1 MELKI
6 TDVKTTTVI
15 GNYYWTFVRVYAG
28 DLYGTGEGYTAPQL
42 ENIVLELSPLIIG
55 ENALDLN
62 YIYDKL
68 RWAAVPSGV
77 SGIMYHAISAIEI
90 AILDLVGK
98 YLNIPVYTLLGG
110 KFRDRVRIYVD
121 THAGESLHAR
131 DRALRPAYTR
141 WMKEAGKK
149 EESPAEADM
158 NPNDPMFGRSTVQRF
173 TDAYTPKAYA
183 DRAIKMKNEGFTAVK
198 FDLDIPTPYS
208 TNLGQKSGTLNNQ
221 EIAYLADLVRAVR
234 EGVGY
239 ETDIMFDLH
248 WKYDVGSSIRLLRA
262 MEPFGLMWLE
272 DPLPPDDLSLLGKL
286 TKLTT
291 TPIASGENVYTRYGF
306 ARLLETGIPIMTPDS
321 IKAGGLTETRMGAM
335 LAAMRE
341 VVVSPHNVS
350 SPIGTVAQAHLAAS
364 IPNFGVLEF
373 HGRDVPIWYKLA
385 KGKSDL
391 IQDGFI
397 TLKSDEP
404 GFGIELDESVAKNY
418 ALDDKFNL

>member
-1 MELKI
+1 MDQLKI
-6 TDVKTTTVI
+6 SKVKTATVI
-15 GNYYWTFVRVYAG
+15 GNYYWTFARVYAG

-42 ENIVLELSPLIIG
+42 ENIITELSPLIVG

-77 SGIMYHAISAIEI
+77 SGITYHAISAIEI
-90 AILDLVGK
+90 AILDLIGK
-98 YLNIPVYTLLGG
+98 YLNVPVYTLLGG
-110 KFRDRVRIYVD
+110 KFRDKIRMYVD

-131 DRALRPAYTR
+131 DRALRPAFTK
-141 WMKEAGKK
+141 WMKEAGASD
-149 EESPAEADM
+149 ETDM
-158 NPNDPMFGRSTVQRF
+158 NPNDPMFGRSTVQKF
-173 TDAYTPKAYA
+173 SNAYTPKAYA
-183 DRAIKMKNEGFTAVK
+183 ARAVQMKQEGYTAVK

-208 TNLGQKSGTLNNQ
+208 TVMGQKSGTLNNQ

-234 EGVGY
+234 EGVGDG
-239 ETDIMFDLH
+239 TDIMFDLH
-248 WKYDVGSSIRLLRA
+248 WKYDLGSSARLLRA
-262 MEPFGLMWLE
+262 VEPFGLMWLE
-272 DPLPPDDLSLLGKL
+272 DPLPPEDLSLLSKL

-306 ARLLETGIPIMTPDS
+306 ARLLESGIPIMTPDS

-335 LAAMRE
+335 LAAMKE

-373 HGRDVPIWYKLA
+373 HGRDVPIWFKLA
-385 KGKSDL
+385 KGKPNI
-391 IQDGFI
+391 IQNGFI
-397 TLKSDEP
+397 TLKDDEP
-404 GFGIELDESVAKNY
+404 GLGIELDEEIARKY
-418 ALDDKFNL
+418 ALDDRYDL